1 MCFPPNEMLRTS
13 GYIIVVLNSHVR
25 HWNLSNRNTSDPDFS
40 KCVGHSSV
48 SNEIAFLIFVNTN
61 NIMSIY
67 FGSKFVPSIL
77 PLIILEPVV
86 LETLEM
92 TMINLK
98 FSLFDSKEMQHMRH

>member
-1 MCFPPNEMLRTS
+1 MLWTS
-13 GYIIVVLNSHVR
+13 GYIIVVLSSHAR

-40 KCVGHSSV
+40 KCVGHSTV
-48 SNEIAFLIFVNTN
+48 SNQIALLIFVNTN
-61 NIMSIY
+61 NIISIY